1 MNYIDKSLHFYKTHL
16 SKTVEH
22 LLSLL
27 VVFLLLSAAAMWTGH
42 LYGHATVPSEETEA
56 AASGEKKFAAP
67 NDAQLEAL
75 ALKSSGTKL
84 VPRDSASWTVTAA
97 DGSALGTVVSSAAYA
112 SDVQGFA
119 GPTPLYIYIDQNGKI
134 SAIAAADNSETPSF
148 FDRAFNT
155 LVEKWKGKDAQE
167 AASAQVDAVT
177 GATFSSKA
185 IITNVQ
191 AALAAYNQASSGV
204 MRSPVIGWTKT
215 VAVAAVL
222 ILGIVLSVWFRGK
235 KWLRIAQLVLNV
247 GVLGFWCGQ
256 FLSLSLLRGWV
267 ANSLDPIAYLPT
279 LLMLEV
285 AVILPFFK
293 RKHHYCSWVCPYG
306 SLQELAG
313 RLPFPK
319 IHCSQKVYKTM
330 ARIRFGVFCAL
341 MLLLWCGLG
350 SFLLDYEPFTAFLV
364 TTAAPGVIVLA
375 AAFVVASCFVP
386 NLWCK
391 CVCPMGSALDLSEDT
406 LIPQTDKKQKK

>member
-1 MNYIDKSLHFYKTHL
+1 MDYIDKTLRFYKAHV

-27 VVFLLLSAAAMWTGH
+27 VVFLLLSAAALWTGQ
-42 LYGHATVPSEETEA
+42 LFGHPTTPSDETEA
-56 AASGEKKFAAP
+56 ASGQKTYAAP
-67 NDAQLEAL
+67 TDAQLEAL
-75 ALKSSGTKL
+75 ALNASTAKL
-84 VPRDSASWTVTAA
+84 TPRDSASWTVTAA
-97 DGSALGTVVSSAAYA
+97 NGSPLGTVVSSAAYA

-119 GPTPLYIYIDQNGKI
+119 GPTPLYIYVDQNGKVA
-134 SAIAAADNSETPSF
+134 SIAAADNSETPSF
-148 FDRAFNT
+148 FDRAFGT
-155 LVEKWKGKDAQE
+155 LVESWKGKDAQE
-167 AASAQVDAVT
+167 AASVEVDAVT

-191 AALAAYNQASSGV
+191 AALAAYNQSGSSAD
-204 MRSPVIGWTKT
+204 RTPVIGWAKT
-215 VAVAAVL
+215 VAVAVVL
-222 ILGIVLSVWFRGK
+222 LLGIVLSVWFRGK
-235 KWLRIAQLVLNV
+235 KWLRIVQLLLNV

-267 ANSLDPIAYLPT
+267 ANSLDPVAYLPT
-279 LLMLEV
+279 VLMLAV
-285 AVILPFFK
+285 AILMPFFK

-313 RLPFPK
+313 RLPLPK
-319 IHCSQKVYKTM
+319 IHCSPKVYKVM
-330 ARIRFGVFCAL
+330 ARIRFGVFCVL

-364 TTAAPGVIVLA
+364 TTAAPGVMVLA
-375 AAFVVASCFVP
+375 GAFVVASCFVP

-391 CVCPMGSALDLSEDT
+391 CICPMGSALDLSEDT
-406 LIPQTDKKQKK
+406 LIPVTDKKQKK